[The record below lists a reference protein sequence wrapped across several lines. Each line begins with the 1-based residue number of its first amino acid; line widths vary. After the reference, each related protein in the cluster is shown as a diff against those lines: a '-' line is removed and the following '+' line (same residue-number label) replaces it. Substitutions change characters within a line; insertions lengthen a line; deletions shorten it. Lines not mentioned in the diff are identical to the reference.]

1 MADAPDTPQLQKGLR
16 QRHMTMIS
24 LGGVIGAGL
33 FVGSGA
39 VMNQTGP
46 SAILSYLAAGLL
58 VVLVMRM
65 LGEMAVANPRV
76 GSFMEYAREAL
87 GSWAGFSVGWLYW
100 YFWAIVL
107 AVEAVAGAEIL
118 QNWLPGIPIWVMSF
132 VLMSVLTLTNL
143 WSVRSFG
150 EFEFWF
156 ASIKVAAIIVFIAIG
171 IGFLLGIGGGD
182 SPGLSNLTAH
192 GGFFPEGGVTV
203 LSGIVVVIFAFV
215 GAEIVTI
222 AAAESDEPER
232 AVARATNAVVWRVLI
247 FYVLAVAIVVA
258 IVPWNNTELGNSPFI
273 AALETIGIPASADIM
288 NAVVV
293 TAVLSCL
300 NSGIYTGSR
309 MLFALARRGDAPHA
323 LLETNR
329 RGVPVKAI
337 LLTVSIGFFSVILA
351 ALWPESVFI
360 WLVNSSGAVALFCYV
375 LIACAQLRMRR
386 RLEREEP
393 DRLTLKMWGFPW
405 LTYASIAGMVA
416 VILAMGLVDEVRAQ
430 LWWSLGSLAVVLF
443 AAWVHTRRTEAP
455 RRAGAGSAR
464 RSRPRER
471 SAAVSVNAGAS
482 ERQHQHLR
490 EAGSIAVAAREGRG
504 TASTVVRDAVAL
516 DLAYEVNA
524 QRSDAGGIRRR
535 RRTRFPQC
543 WC

>member
-1 MADAPDTPQLQKGLR
+1 MAETAEAPQLQKGLR

-76 GSFMEYAREAL
+76 GSFMEYCREAL
-87 GSWAGFSVGWLYW
+87 GPWAGFAVGWLYW

-107 AVEAVAGAEIL
+107 AVEAVAGAKIL
-118 QNWLPGIPIWVMSF
+118 ENWLPGIPIWVMCL
-132 VLMSVLTLTNL
+132 VLMTALTLTNL

-156 ASIKVAAIIVFIAIG
+156 ASIKVAAIVVFIAIG
-171 IGFLLGIGGGD
+171 VGFLLGIGGGD

-232 AVARATNAVVWRVLI
+232 AVARATNAVVWRVLV

-258 IVPWNNTELGNSPFI
+258 ILPWNDAKLGDSPFI
-273 AALETIGIPASADIM
+273 AALETIGIPGAADIM

-309 MLFALARRGDAPHA
+309 MLFALSRRGDAPAA
-323 LLETNR
+323 LLETTR

-337 LLTVSIGFFSVILA
+337 MLTVSIGFLSVILA
-351 ALWPESVFI
+351 ALWPESVFL

-386 RLEREEP
+386 QLEREAPEK
-393 DRLTLKMWGFPW
+393 LTLRMWGFPW

-416 VILAMGLVDEVRAQ
+416 VIGAMALVDDVRAQ
-430 LWWSLGSLAVVLF
+430 LWWSLGSLAVVLG
-443 AAWVHTRRTEAP
+443 AAWWHGRRSTEP
-455 RRAGAGSAR
+455 RRAPAGQR
-464 RSRPRER
+464 
-471 SAAVSVNAGAS
+471 
-482 ERQHQHLR
+482 
-490 EAGSIAVAAREGRG
+490 
-504 TASTVVRDAVAL
+504 TAM
-516 DLAYEVNA
+516 
-524 QRSDAGGIRRR
+524 G
-535 RRTRFPQC
+535 
-543 WC
+543 